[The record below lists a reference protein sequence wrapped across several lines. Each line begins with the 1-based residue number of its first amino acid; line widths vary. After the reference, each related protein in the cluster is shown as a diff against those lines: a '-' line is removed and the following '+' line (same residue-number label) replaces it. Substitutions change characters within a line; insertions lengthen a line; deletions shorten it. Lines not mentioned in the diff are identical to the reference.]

1 MKIVNGLRYSKLEY
15 PGYKYN
21 ATCLFEKGIHRT
33 VVELYTDDTCKES
46 FTKVLKTSLKDGVKL
61 LRVVHFK
68 SKKTVDANRD
78 NIDELLKWM

>member
-15 PGYKYN
+15 PDYKYN

-46 FTKVLKTSLKDGVKL
+46 FTKVLKTCLKDGVEL
-61 LRVVHFK
+61 LRVVHFR
-68 SKKTVDANRD
+68 SKKVIDVNRFD
-78 NIDELLKWM
+78 IDELLKGI